1 MDMREITDTIG
12 TFKPELIPKETGGNL
27 DDYEDALHVLMKFMG
42 SMSSALEQV
51 SGRGANAIVYQAGKR
66 MGHESAKM
74 MDKTEDLEKALYE
87 LSEVLGEEFYF
98 IKWKPDAQDSYVV
111 QKDNQVT
118 VKLLFMD
125 CVVRQ
130 TLRRTGLP
138 QKGPLCYLLY
148 GYMVGAVE
156 EVMDLKAKVDI
167 DHVGPNACLK
177 TLTIKWSAK

>member
-1 MDMREITDTIG
+1 MEIEEIRG
-12 TFKPELIPKETGGNL
+12 TFKPELIPKETGGDL

-74 MDKTEDLEKALYE
+74 MEKTDNLEQALDE
-87 LSEVLGEEFYF
+87 MGDVLGHEFYF
-98 IKWKPDAQDSYVV
+98 EKWKPSNQDGYTI
-111 QKDNQVT
+111 QDGDQVT

-156 EVMDLKAKVDI
+156 EVMDIKGKIDI

-177 TLTIKWSAK
+177 TLTIKWSGK